1 MHLSNRRRRKGRIKQ
16 RRYISLFSSTV
27 VAVATLLVST
37 SAQVIFAM
45 KSYEIEK
52 QYTTHEHIQHPISN
66 NRRRRGRRKCDIKSD
81 AFKLDQPID
90 FLNTINQ
97 CRGGSST
104 EVQPS
109 TTSTTQQNQQSDGP
123 IQQLNPSVATDD
135 KIGLDISNIV
145 RKVRTRSKRSKLIPP
160 QVNDNE
166 EYQTVEQQRQSI
178 SSYRPKIV
186 IDFDTQA
193 VGSSIYQQQQGIR
206 HRIRS
211 RIGNDDD
218 KIQSSINQGPALT
231 ISFSPPSSS
240 THYTSDISN
249 TITTTNSIN
258 SHQSATMLENLFIPT
273 QVIIQTIALL
283 PPLLLSR
290 RVLNST
296 WIAIVDYVRGRTFR
310 QTFTSLERAY
320 LRYYEFPA
328 VIRSTARLVSQ
339 IGILLGLNWL
349 IRWWMILVMS
359 TSDVGPAVLGVTGI
373 DIGLVGTASKPDWN
387 EEDPFA
393 LFGPGWN
400 VGLPCQQR
408 GKGMAWLCGF
418 IWIGLVVGI
427 GHMSAMAL
435 SVWGGPLR
443 LHKASVQ
450 HAENPK
456 HVLRRVILHPIN
468 WFKELDEWKHLSAL
482 KNKRRADRNHQ
493 SEVGD
498 RTFNPDPLL
507 FPATWL
513 PLRWLQIFAITKAFS
528 TDPLQYRWCSPDNDK
543 VVIPRLMKQYLVQL
557 ALGDEWQRVFLGERR
572 VGLGI
577 LVVLS
582 YFVSLIWMVCTTF
595 TLDGGA
601 AAMLI
606 PSVLAAI
613 ISGLFNIMIFWNRL
627 GTKEQK
633 KALNAF
639 GLA

>member
-1 MHLSNRRRRKGRIKQ
+1 MIQQVCHQINKRKGRIKQ
-16 RRYISLFSSTV
+16 RRCISSFASV
-27 VAVATLLVST
+27 VIAVATLLVSA

-45 KSYEIEK
+45 
-52 QYTTHEHIQHPISN
+52 TTHNIIHLPISN
-66 NRRRRGRRKCDIKSD
+66 NRRSRRKPGTTI
-81 AFKLDQPID
+81 LNQPIEL
-90 FLNTINQ
+90 LNTINQ

-104 EVQPS
+104 EVQS
-109 TTSTTQQNQQSDGP
+109 STSTIQQQKEQSDGP

-135 KIGLDISNIV
+135 GVGLDISNIV
-145 RKVRTRSKRSKLIPP
+145 RKVRTRTKRSKLIPP

-166 EYQTVEQQRQSI
+166 EYQTIEKQSRK
-178 SSYRPKIV
+178 SLSHYRPKIV

-193 VGSSIYQQQQGIR
+193 VGNSLYQQQQGIR
-206 HRIRS
+206 YRIRS
-211 RIGNDDD
+211 RIGNDD
-218 KIQSSINQGPALT
+218 IRLSSLSINQGPALT
-231 ISFSPPSSS
+231 ISLSPPSS
-240 THYTSDISN
+240 TQYTSEISN
-249 TITTTNSIN
+249 TITNNSVN
-258 SHQSATMLENLFIPT
+258 DQQSNTLLENLFIPT

-349 IRWWMILVMS
+349 VRWWMILVMS

-373 DIGLVGTASKPDWN
+373 DIGLVGTASKPDWDG
-387 EEDPFA
+387 EDPFA

-418 IWIGLVVGI
+418 LWIGLVVGI

-443 LHKASVQ
+443 LQASVQ

-456 HVLRRVILHPIN
+456 HVLRRIILHPIN